1 MRIDPDDTVTIWSRN
16 PDMGEGVKTSLSMII
31 VEELDADW
39 ARVRIENAPLDRRFG
54 AARRGRQRCDRAPPG
69 TIIGGPAPWR
79 AT

>member
-31 VEELDADW
+31 ADELDADW

-54 AARRGRQRCDRAPPG
+54 RRASAAATRSRPRG
-69 TIIGGPAPWR
+69 TITGGPARWLAR
-79 AT
+79 